1 MKAKTIVHVCADKAR
16 TQKRLCQNCYEKWL
30 RLDTPLFINDI
41 AATEIAC
48 RDRNRK
54 EAAMEIAVCDGN
66 REGSAIEIARDQN
79 LNNFQVFLPE
89 QGDGGIDA

>member
-1 MKAKTIVHVCADKAR
+1 MKIAVCDRNPEGSAMV
-16 TQKRLCQNCYEKWL
+16 
-30 RLDTPLFINDI
+30 I
-41 AATEIAC
+41 AVC
-48 RDRNRK
+48 DRNRK

-79 LNNFQVFLPE
+79 LKIFEVFLPE